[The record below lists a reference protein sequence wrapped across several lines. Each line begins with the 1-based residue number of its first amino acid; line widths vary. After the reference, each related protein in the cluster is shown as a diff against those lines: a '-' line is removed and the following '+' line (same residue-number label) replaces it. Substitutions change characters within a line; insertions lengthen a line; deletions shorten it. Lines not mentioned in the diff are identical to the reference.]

1 MYLGC
6 ASNQRISPSSASSE
20 SSGSSVFSRVF
31 TAEVVDG
38 KGDKKAGDMTTVHI
52 QTLLKA
58 LSDMSLIACFID
70 ETFFF
75 LSKTSSLGTTLHRL
89 LDIRVKEL
97 CFTS

>member
-6 ASNQRISPSSASSE
+6 TQLIRGYLHLLVQSP
-20 SSGSSVFSRVF
+20 GSSVFSGIF

-38 KGDKKAGDMTTVHI
+38 GGGKKAGDMTTVHI

-70 ETFFF
+70 EAFLFFKAKLPVLGLLF
-75 LSKTSSLGTTLHRL
+75 SDYWTS
-89 LDIRVKEL
+89 E
-97 CFTS
+97 

>member
-6 ASNQRISPSSASSE
+6 ASNHRISPSSASSE
-20 SSGSSVFSRVF
+20 SSGSSVFSRV
-31 TAEVVDG
+31 AEVVDG
-38 KGDKKAGDMTTVHI
+38 EGDKKSGDMTTVHI

-75 LSKTSSLGTTLHRL
+75 
-89 LDIRVKEL
+89 
-97 CFTS
+97 